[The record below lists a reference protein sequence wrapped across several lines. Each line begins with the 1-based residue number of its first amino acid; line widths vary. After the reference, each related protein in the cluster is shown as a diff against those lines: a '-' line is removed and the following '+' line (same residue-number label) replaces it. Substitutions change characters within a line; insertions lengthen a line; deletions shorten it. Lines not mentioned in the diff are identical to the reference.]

1 MNIFRNTVFKTRR
14 KFLFYVGFIAL
25 PVVQFAVFYVGV
37 NFNSILLAFRDYT
50 YADGY
55 GWAGFDNFK
64 RLFTEELQRD
74 LIRTAFKNSAI
85 LLFFTLIVGITLAL
99 LFSYY
104 IYKKMPASGVFKVI
118 LFLPSIVSSV
128 VLVIMFKYFVE
139 NALPALWHM
148 LTGKNTLGLL
158 GNLDTRFG
166 TIIFYTVWAGFG
178 PQILMFSGA
187 MSGISE
193 AVTEAAKMDGIT
205 PVKEFTRITVPMI
218 WPTLVTFIVVGIAG
232 LFTHQMNL
240 FSFYGSEADY
250 SLYTVGYY
258 LYRTI
263 QSSST
268 TISEYPMLSAF
279 GLFLTA
285 VSVVLTFASKW
296 LLDRFGPRTV

>member
-1 MNIFRNTVFKTRR
+1 MNVFRNTVFKNRR
-14 KFLFYVGFIAL
+14 KFLFYAGFIAL
-25 PVVQFAVFYVGV
+25 PVIQFAVFYIGV
-37 NFNSILLAFRDYT
+37 NFNSILLAFKDYT

-85 LLFFTLIVGITLAL
+85 LLFFTLVVGITSAL

-104 IYKKMPASGVFKVI
+104 IYKKMPASGLFKVI

-139 NALPALWHM
+139 NALPAFWRL
-148 LTGKNTLGLL
+148 LTGKSALGLL
-158 GNLDTRFG
+158 GNLDTRFA
-166 TIIFYTVWAGFG
+166 TIVFYTVWAGFG

-187 MSGISE
+187 MSGISG
-193 AVTEAAKMDGIT
+193 AVTEAAEMDGIT
-205 PVKEFTRITVPMI
+205 PVKEFIHITVPMI

-268 TISEYPMLSAF
+268 TISEYPLLSAF

-285 VSVVLTFASKW
+285 VSVVLTFLSKW
-296 LLDRFGPRTV
+296 LLDTFGPRTV

>member
-1 MNIFRNTVFKTRR
+1 MNVFRNTVFKNRR
-14 KFLFYVGFIAL
+14 KFLFYAGFIAL
-25 PVVQFAVFYVGV
+25 PVMQFAVFYIGV
-37 NFNSILLAFRDYT
+37 NFNSILLAFKDYT

-85 LLFFTLIVGITLAL
+85 LLFFTLVVGITAAL

-104 IYKKMPASGVFKVI
+104 IYKKMPASGLFKVI

-139 NALPALWHM
+139 NALPAFWRL
-148 LTGKNTLGLL
+148 LTGKSALGLL
-158 GNLDTRFG
+158 GNLDTRFA
-166 TIIFYTVWAGFG
+166 TIVFYTVWAGFG

-187 MSGISE
+187 MSGISG
-193 AVTEAAKMDGIT
+193 AVTEAAEMDGIT
-205 PVKEFTRITVPMI
+205 PVKEFIHITVPMI
-218 WPTLVTFIVVGIAG
+218 WPTLVTFVVVGIAG

-268 TISEYPMLSAF
+268 TISEYPLLSAF

-285 VSVVLTFASKW
+285 VSVVLTFLSKW
-296 LLDRFGPRTV
+296 LLDTFGPRTV

>member
-1 MNIFRNTVFKTRR
+1 MNVFRNTVFKNRR
-14 KFLFYVGFIAL
+14 KFLFYAGFIAL
-25 PVVQFAVFYVGV
+25 PVMQFAVFYIGV
-37 NFNSILLAFRDYT
+37 NFNSILLAFKDYT

-85 LLFFTLIVGITLAL
+85 LLFFTLVVGITAAL

-104 IYKKMPASGVFKVI
+104 IYKKMPASGLFKVI

-139 NALPALWHM
+139 NALPAFWRL
-148 LTGKNTLGLL
+148 LTGKSALGLL
-158 GNLDTRFG
+158 GNLDTRFA
-166 TIIFYTVWAGFG
+166 TIVFYTVWAGFG

-187 MSGISE
+187 MSGISG
-193 AVTEAAKMDGIT
+193 AVTEAAEMDGIT
-205 PVKEFTRITVPMI
+205 PVKEFIHITVPMI

-268 TISEYPMLSAF
+268 TISEYPLLSAF

-285 VSVVLTFASKW
+285 VSVVLTFLSKW
-296 LLDRFGPRTV
+296 LLDTFGPRTV